1 MKRFNNCCK
10 LLIVF
15 FLLTG
20 ATAQAQDKELLFTV
34 DTGTSTGTAAIKVE
48 APEGSTWT
56 AVFTRVEDGISTE
69 TLTSVTET
77 VTTEPLILQLPQVDK
92 DLFIEAAV
100 LPGSDPQTTPSFTW
114 RTLAR
119 PAGQNL
125 MDYSGT
131 KSLLPPDDFDDYWKR
146 AAAELDATTSN
157 PRVTREPDQDTTTG
171 LLFRVELDSV
181 ENTTIVGWMYVPR
194 SAYAAENPD
203 AQVLKKYPAVILFPG
218 YNGNMRPVDRT
229 RDGYIT
235 LSVNP
240 RNHGPSRSFWKS
252 PVEHQLYNITNPE
265 SYYYKLA
272 ILDCLQATRFLLG
285 RDEVDQQRVGVEGS
299 SQGAYLSIAIAALE
313 PRIACVVANVLAFS
327 DYPDGMNLAT
337 RGHHVRL
344 RELLSAEDT
353 SKTLVQ
359 KSIAYTDGVNLITRV
374 KAPTQINMG
383 GVDPV
388 SPYVTG
394 IVAHNR
400 LPGGVEKSFY
410 VDPGAAHE
418 VSPIMRKRTREWQD
432 QWLKSEDSSDK
443 KE

>member
-1 MKRFNNCCK
+1 MKCFNNCFK
-10 LLIVF
+10 FLIVF

-20 ATAQAQDKELLFTV
+20 ATARAQEKEALFTV
-34 DTGTSTGTAAIKVE
+34 DTGTSTGVAAIKVE
-48 APEGSTWT
+48 ATEGSEWT
-56 AVFTRVEDGISTE
+56 AIFTRVEDGISTE
-69 TLTSVTET
+69 TITSVTAT
-77 VTTEPLILQLPQVDK
+77 VTTEPLVFQLPQVEK
-92 DLFIEAAV
+92 DLFIEAAI
-100 LPGSDPQTTPSFTW
+100 LPDSDPQTTPSFTW

-119 PAGQNL
+119 PSGQNL
-125 MDYSGT
+125 MDYTGT
-131 KSLLPPDDFDDYWKR
+131 KDLLPPDDFNDYWKR
-146 AAAELDATTSN
+146 ATAELDEVTSN

-194 SAYAAENPD
+194 AAYAAENPD
-203 AQVLKKYPAVILFPG
+203 AQVLKKYPAVILSPG
-218 YNGNMRPVDRT
+218 YNGNMRPTDRT

-235 LSVNP
+235 FSVNP

-252 PVEHQLYNITNPE
+252 PVEHQLYNITSPE

-272 ILDCLQATRFLLG
+272 ILDSLQAARFLLG
-285 RDEVDQQRVGVEGS
+285 RDEVDEKRVGVEGS
-299 SQGAYLSIAIAALE
+299 SQGGYLSIAIAALE
-313 PRIACVVANVLAFS
+313 PRIACVVANVIAFT

-337 RGHHVRL
+337 RGHQVRL

-353 SKTLVQ
+353 SKTLIR
-359 KSIAYTDGVNLITRV
+359 KSVAYTDGVNLITRV
-374 KAPTQINMG
+374 KAPTQINMA

-394 IVAHNR
+394 IVAYNR
-400 LPGGVEKSFY
+400 LPESVEKSFY

-432 QWLKSEDSSDK
+432 QWLKPDENPDK
-443 KE
+443 EE